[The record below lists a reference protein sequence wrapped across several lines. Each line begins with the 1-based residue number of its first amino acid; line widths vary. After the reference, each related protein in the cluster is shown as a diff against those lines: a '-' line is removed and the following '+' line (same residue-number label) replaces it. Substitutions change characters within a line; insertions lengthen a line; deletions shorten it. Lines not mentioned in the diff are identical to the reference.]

1 MFYNSCSALCAHTVL
16 RMTCVYL
23 HLVPKSCIHLLCAF
37 CRIHACP
44 KIYTGTDYR
53 ISSFVFFQGVDCSSS
68 SQRSILGSL
77 YLYQTSFE
85 LPRPCQQIT
94 FTAHSRVEV
103 SAPPTAAT
111 FTPPR
116 PDRRSQHSFKSRRD
130 YDVHPLEIP
139 RLALPTRSAPI
150 LRYRTGQLTDRWE
163 HRSID

>member
-1 MFYNSCSALCAHTVL
+1 MLFT
-16 RMTCVYL
+16 
-23 HLVPKSCIHLLCAF
+23 AF
-37 CRIHACP
+37 MPAR
-44 KIYTGTDYR
+44 IYTGTDFR
-53 ISSFVFFQGVDCSSS
+53 LSSFVFFQGVDCSSS
-68 SQRSILGSL
+68 SQRSFLGSL

>member
-1 MFYNSCSALCAHTVL
+1 MFYNARSALCALTVL
-16 RMTCVYL
+16 HMTCVYL
-23 HLVPKSCIHLLCAF
+23 PLVPKSCIYLLYAF
-37 CRIHACP
+37 YCIPAR
-44 KIYTGTDYR
+44 IYTGTDFLL
-53 ISSFVFFQGVDCSSS
+53 SSFVFFQGVDCSSS
-68 SQRSILGSL
+68 SQRSFLGSL

-94 FTAHSRVEV
+94 FTA
-103 SAPPTAAT
+103 PPTAAT
-111 FTPPR
+111 VTPPR